1 MADNRIAYGLAK
13 KYGIDTKGMS
23 PKEVWDALKGH
34 GVTQQNAQEKYSSDG
49 NGGTHEPTEAESK
62 RLKDLGIEKEVV
74 LSEDDRKTTKEFVVA
89 LNSAKSTVSPENA
102 WRVSSPLEEEFDEE
116 HPNARKYVTK
126 GGSTVAITSDGDI
139 VGVCHRIGDPVSG
152 SDMLLFAV
160 KNGGKK
166 LDAFSKLWRF
176 YSRNGFEPVSWTPFN
191 EEYAPSDWSAARDEK
206 EPIIFWKYTGKHT
219 SYKNSDEFLSSVAAS
234 ESYDEAKKKRDD
246 EVEA

>member
-23 PKEVWDALKGH
+23 PKEVWDALKEH
-34 GVTQQNAQEKYSSDG
+34 GVPQRNAQEKYSSDG

-62 RLKDLGIEKEVV
+62 RLQDLGIEKEGG

-126 GGSTVAITSDGDI
+126 GG
-139 VGVCHRIGDPVSG
+139 
-152 SDMLLFAV
+152 
-160 KNGGKK
+160 
-166 LDAFSKLWRF
+166 
-176 YSRNGFEPVSWTPFN
+176 
-191 EEYAPSDWSAARDEK
+191 
-206 EPIIFWKYTGKHT
+206 
-219 SYKNSDEFLSSVAAS
+219 
-234 ESYDEAKKKRDD
+234 
-246 EVEA
+246 